1 MHLKI
6 LAGAMAIA
14 GVALSAPP
22 ASMRSETFQGREAY
36 VLENG
41 KIRVSLIRG
50 GGHIG
55 EIRFLSD
62 DPRKAIN
69 PMYIPLKAGYMGQ
82 LLCFPWFGPPSPDE
96 ARQGLRFHGEAGGV
110 EWKQSQPPKVDDR
123 SVTFS
128 YSADL
133 EKTQFRV
140 ERTVTLLTGE
150 SVVYVEE
157 WIENLAA
164 FDRPFN
170 RNQHP
175 TFGAPFVA
183 PGKNVLDLSGT
194 KGFIDPRRAAADTL
208 PAGREFQWPNAV
220 KPDGSSVSLREFQQA
235 PKSTTLYSV
244 LLDQSR
250 PVSNFTMYNTDYPLL
265 VGYLFP
271 TADNPW
277 IVDWQN
283 NQPGGAIARG
293 IEFGTSPV
301 DEGLRKSIERG
312 ATFGVRG
319 YGWIGARQRLKT
331 TFTIFLAEIP
341 AGFAGVQEVL
351 QEPGKIVLT
360 ERGSG
365 RQIAVT
371 SAGGS

>member
-6 LAGAMAIA
+6 LAAAMAIA
-14 GVALSAPP
+14 CVVLSALP

-36 VLENG
+36 VLEND

-123 SVTFS
+123 GVSFS

-133 EKTQFRV
+133 EKTQYRV

-175 TFGAPFVA
+175 TFGAPFVE
-183 PGKNVLDLSGT
+183 PGKNVLDLPGT
-194 KGFIDPRRAAADTL
+194 KGFIDPRRAAGDTL
-208 PAGREFQWPNAV
+208 PAGR
-220 KPDGSSVSLREFQQA
+220 
-235 PKSTTLYSV
+235 
-244 LLDQSR
+244 
-250 PVSNFTMYNTDYPLL
+250 
-265 VGYLFP
+265 
-271 TADNPW
+271 
-277 IVDWQN
+277 
-283 NQPGGAIARG
+283 
-293 IEFGTSPV
+293 
-301 DEGLRKSIERG
+301 
-312 ATFGVRG
+312 
-319 YGWIGARQRLKT
+319 
-331 TFTIFLAEIP
+331 
-341 AGFAGVQEVL
+341 
-351 QEPGKIVLT
+351 
-360 ERGSG
+360 
-365 RQIAVT
+365 
-371 SAGGS
+371 